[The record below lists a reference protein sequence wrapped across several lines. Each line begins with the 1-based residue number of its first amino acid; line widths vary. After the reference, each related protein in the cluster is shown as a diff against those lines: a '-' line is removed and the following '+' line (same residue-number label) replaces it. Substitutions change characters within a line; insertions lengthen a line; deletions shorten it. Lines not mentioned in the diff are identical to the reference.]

1 MTTSTATTETP
12 AYMQV
17 HQVSKAI
24 ARKAAE
30 AGLTAKLTMDGLGRY
45 HAGIVLIEKR
55 GSGWMA
61 TSDTGHWNAPSLIV
75 AFKVAADLN
84 RARETMLA
92 ELAAMSDD
100 ELQALVLDPT
110 AEYTR
115 VQYAMHT
122 LYTARGHKTIKVL
135 PR

>member
-12 AYMQV
+12 AYMV
-17 HQVSKAI
+17 RKEITAAV

-30 AGLTAKLTMDGLGRY
+30 AGLTVDLYQDGLGRY
-45 HAGIVLIEKR
+45 HADIVLIGKS
-55 GSGWMA
+55 GSGWKV
-61 TSDTGHWNAPSLIV
+61 TSDTGQWNAPSLVV

-84 RARETMLA
+84 GTRETMLA

-110 AEYTR
+110 AEYMR

-122 LYTARGHKTIKVL
+122 LYTARGHKTIEVL